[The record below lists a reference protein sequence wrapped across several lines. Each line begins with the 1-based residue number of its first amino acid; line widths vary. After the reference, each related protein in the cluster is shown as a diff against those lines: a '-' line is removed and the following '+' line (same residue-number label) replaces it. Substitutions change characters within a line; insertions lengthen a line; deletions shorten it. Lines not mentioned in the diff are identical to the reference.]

1 MFSVGRRFFGL
12 VAAAPFAVLA
22 ACSSG
27 PDLNP
32 ASLVS
37 GGSDPQAVAE
47 SAARFTS
54 ARTCPTVAV
63 RDGTQIF
70 TVYERGRDQDPKGI
84 RFQANIGQMAR
95 ECTDVGD
102 STVIKVGI
110 AGRLI
115 NGPTGATGSLSLPLR
130 VVLLRN
136 GSEVVFSQLYPVPAA
151 LAPGQGNVLWTHVA
165 DGIQVP
171 ADKRSGSLQIYVGFD
186 EGPAGS

>member
-1 MFSVGRRFFGL
+1 MSSVGRRFFRL
-12 VAAAPFAVLA
+12 VAAAPLAILA
-22 ACSSG
+22 ACSNG

-63 RDGTQIF
+63 RDGTQVF
-70 TVYERGRDQDPKGI
+70 TIYERGRDQDPKGI

-102 STVIKVGI
+102 STIVKVGV

-115 NGPTGATGSLSLPLR
+115 NGPTGATGNVDLPLR

-136 GSEVVFSQLYPVPAA
+136 GAEVVYSQLFRVPAS
-151 LAPGQGNVLWTHVA
+151 LAAGQGNVLWTHVA
-165 DGIQVP
+165 DGIQIP
-171 ADKRSGSLQIYVGFD
+171 ADKRSGTLQIYVGFD